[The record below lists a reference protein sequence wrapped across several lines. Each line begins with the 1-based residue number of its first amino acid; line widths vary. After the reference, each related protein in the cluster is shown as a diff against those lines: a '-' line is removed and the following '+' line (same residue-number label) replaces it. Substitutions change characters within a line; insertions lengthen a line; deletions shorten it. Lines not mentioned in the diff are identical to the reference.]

1 MMYSCSLRELPSY
14 LKLQINFD
22 MYIPIFTAVKKIG
35 ENYNLQGKVS
45 EQSIEQC
52 KGIHFCIAFNYYAD

>member
-1 MMYSCSLRELPSY
+1 MMYSYSLRELASY

-45 EQSIEQC
+45 EQSIE
-52 KGIHFCIAFNYYAD
+52 